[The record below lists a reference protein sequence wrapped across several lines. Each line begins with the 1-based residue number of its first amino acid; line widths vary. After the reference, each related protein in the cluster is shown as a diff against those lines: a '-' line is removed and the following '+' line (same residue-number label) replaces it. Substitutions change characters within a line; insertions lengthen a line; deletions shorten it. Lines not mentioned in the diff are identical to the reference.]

1 MDNWI
6 EQLRNGENAAYQE
19 LYKKYWRPIVFYA
32 FKILGKEED
41 AHDAAQFAFIK
52 LFERRKT
59 IECEAHVNNF
69 LYNTCKNKAISNHR
83 LAANNTIEIGEYIEN
98 TITEEGESV
107 DLTLV
112 YTRIIEILATL
123 PENYRTA
130 IMKRAERGAYGK
142 DELSNAEY
150 LHICRARKS
159 VIKALK
165 KQNIHHE

>member
-69 LYNTCKNKAISNHR
+69 LYNTCKNKAISSHR

-98 TITEEGESV
+98 TIADEGESV
-107 DLTLV
+107 DLTWV
-112 YTRIIEILATL
+112 YTRVIAIIATL
-123 PENYRTA
+123 PENYRAA
-130 IMKRAERGAYGK
+130 IMNRAERGPTGK
-142 DELSNAEY
+142 GQLSNSEY
-150 LHICRARKS
+150 LHVTRARKA
-159 VIKALK
+159 IIRILK
-165 KQNIHHE
+165 DQKITT